1 MMHQH
6 GGDLDAIQNK
16 YHIPKNEIV
25 DFSGNINPLG
35 FPDSVNSVWQKI
47 WILFVF
53 ILIKIMQHCVKQS
66 VIIQVQK

>member
-35 FPDSVNSVWQKI
+35 FPDSVKQRLAKNLDIV
-47 WILFVF
+47 
-53 ILIKIMQHCVKQS
+53 CVYPDKLYCTS
-66 VIIQVQK
+66 

>member
-25 DFSGNINPLG
+25 DFRRKYQSFGISG
-35 FPDSVNSVWQKI
+35 
-47 WILFVF
+47 
-53 ILIKIMQHCVKQS
+53 
-66 VIIQVQK
+66 